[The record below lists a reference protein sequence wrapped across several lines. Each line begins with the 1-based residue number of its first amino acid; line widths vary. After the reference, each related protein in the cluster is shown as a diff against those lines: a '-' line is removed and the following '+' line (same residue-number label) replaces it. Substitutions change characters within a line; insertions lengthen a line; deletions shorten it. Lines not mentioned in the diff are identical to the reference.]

1 MVFAIVF
8 ASGVL
13 DDDIPRLDVE
23 MSVRIQDAVQSK
35 LKLNPAMFGKPLR
48 QSLKNHRSLRV
59 GDFRIVYRID
69 ERLVRIVAIRHRRDV
84 YKVAG
89 NRV

>member
-1 MVFAIVF
+1 MVFTILF
-8 ASGVL
+8 ASNVL
-13 DDDIPRLDVE
+13 DEDVPKLATE
-23 MSVRIQDAVQSK
+23 TQDRIQDAIGSK
-35 LKLNPAMFGKPLR
+35 LKTNPAVFGKPLR

-69 ERLVRIVAIRHRRDV
+69 EQLVRIVAIRHRRDV